1 MKWGGT
7 REVIRLNQHT
17 TDMILFVKNVNK
29 RREDKTQAKLLL
41 ISLIDGL
48 LYTFL
53 HIRLKLI
60 NSSLHLPLSK
70 LIFNYFL

>member
-1 MKWGGT
+1 MKWGGR

-29 RREDKTQAKLLL
+29 RREDKTQEKLLL
-41 ISLIDGL
+41 TSLIDGL

-70 LIFNYFL
+70 AL

>member
-17 TDMILFVKNVNK
+17 TDMILFVKKVNK

-41 ISLIDGL
+41 TSLIDGL

-70 LIFNYFL
+70 AL